1 MRTILFTFVIL
12 YTSIHIM
19 AQNTRSAEDANGLT
33 VGVKAPVFQ
42 AIDADSVIFKLAQAL
57 KTGPIVLIFYR
68 GHWCPICNKHLG
80 AVQDS
85 LKFITDRGATVVA
98 ISPEK
103 PEYLEKMADK
113 TGAAFRL
120 LYDEGYTIAD
130 AYDVTF
136 TPGKR
141 QMIMY
146 NTFLNANLK
155 KTHSD
160 DSQRLPIPAT
170 YIISSEGNIVWRQFD
185 PDYHK
190 RSTVKDILDN
200 LPR

>member
-1 MRTILFTFVIL
+1 
-12 YTSIHIM
+12 M